1 MYKRQVLYF
10 LSLYFQDIQGYDA
23 LETGVGFLLPTAIVV
38 AGSTLAGQA
47 VTRWGLRRTLVI
59 ALAIGSLGALAVAL
73 KMSPGGSYAEL
84 VPGLVLLSIGDGV
97 VFTTMFIAAATGV
110 ADREQGVAAAIAST
124 ATGVGAAVGLALLVL
139 VANAGTADLAGE
151 PLHIA
156 TADGLRAAVLAV
168 AAGIAAMVG
177 VAMTL
182 PRAKR

>member
-1 MYKRQVLYF
+1 MRVEEVIPMKRIRK
-10 LSLYFQDIQGYDA
+10 SLPKTMDAIQSRLG
-23 LETGVGFLLPTAIVV
+23 
-38 AGSTLAGQA
+38 
-47 VTRWGLRRTLVI
+47 R
-59 ALAIGSLGALAVAL
+59 IG
-73 KMSPGGSYAEL
+73 
-84 VPGLVLLSIGDGV
+84 
-97 VFTTMFIAAATGV
+97 TGV

>member
-1 MYKRQVLYF
+1 MDDSQIPGRRRLNP
-10 LSLYFQDIQGYDA
+10 
-23 LETGVGFLLPTAIVV
+23 LLGEWRGLWPEHHDDHDH
-38 AGSTLAGQA
+38 GA
-47 VTRWGLRRTLVI
+47 VH
-59 ALAIGSLGALAVAL
+59 A
-73 KMSPGGSYAEL
+73 
-84 VPGLVLLSIGDGV
+84 GDGV

-151 PLHIA
+151 PLHTA
-156 TADGLRAAVLAV
+156 TADGLRDAVLAV